1 MDSQETEEIKK
12 EIKNEIIKLEEKLSR
27 QKLEEKIITL
37 EKQLTEK
44 EIAYNKKILRIY
56 ELSEHREK
64 LNKALNLACEIIT
77 YDDMLKTNYDE
88 SGCGSFYDYF
98 IEQGGKNNETDN
110 QKSNIRDK

>member
-1 MDSQETEEIKK
+1 MDSQQTE
-12 EIKNEIIKLEEKLSR
+12 EIKNEIMELEEQLSR

-37 EKQLTEK
+37 ERQLTQK
-44 EIAYNKKILRIY
+44 EIAYNNKLLRIY

-64 LNKALNLACEIIT
+64 LNKALKLACEVIT

-88 SGCGSFYDYF
+88 SGCDTFYDYF
-98 IEQGGKNNETDN
+98 IEQGGENNETNN